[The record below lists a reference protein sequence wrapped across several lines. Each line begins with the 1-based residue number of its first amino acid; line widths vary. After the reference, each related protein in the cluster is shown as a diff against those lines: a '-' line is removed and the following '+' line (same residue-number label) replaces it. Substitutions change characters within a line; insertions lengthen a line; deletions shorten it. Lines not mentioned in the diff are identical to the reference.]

1 MKSRSARKTVVVAA
15 LVGGMLAGSVALAA
29 WLASGTGS
37 GSAKAVNAE
46 NLVVTNGTAS
56 ADLYPGMAN
65 GDLFLTV
72 ENTNDYP
79 VRITSVQAAAGDV
92 TSTAGATCEG
102 ATTGVSLD
110 GGTITLPTPE
120 DVGAN
125 STISFTVVD
134 VVNMSNASDTSCQGA
149 TFTIPVTVSGAS
161 NA

>member
-1 MKSRSARKTVVVAA
+1 MTFRPARKTFVVAA

-29 WLASGTGS
+29 WLASGTGT

-46 NLVVTNGTAS
+46 NLVVTDGTAS

-72 ENTNDYP
+72 QNTNDYP
-79 VRITSVQAAAGDV
+79 VRITSIQAAAGDV
-92 TSTAGATCEG
+92 TSTAGASCEG

-110 GGTITLPTPE
+110 GGQITLPAPQ

-125 STISFTVVD
+125 SSISFTVAD
-134 VVNMSNASDTSCQGA
+134 VVNMTNASDTSCQGA
-149 TFTIPVTVSGAS
+149 TFSIPVTVTGAS